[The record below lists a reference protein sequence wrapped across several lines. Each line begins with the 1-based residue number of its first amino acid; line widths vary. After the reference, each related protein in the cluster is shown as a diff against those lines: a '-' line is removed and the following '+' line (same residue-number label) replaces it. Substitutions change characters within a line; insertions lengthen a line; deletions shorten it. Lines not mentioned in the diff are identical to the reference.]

1 MVYANQFSGN
11 NDSEILNAAILGRD
25 NDGIVIIT
33 RRESE
38 NEPERDY
45 WLLDSAILLPENTT
59 VILQNCKLKLS
70 DRCRD
75 NFFRTANCGLGI
87 EDPKPISNVHIKG
100 EELCILEGADH
111 PRATGDGGKILHAP
125 CPH

>member
-59 VILQNCKLKLS
+59 VILQNC
-70 DRCRD
+70 
-75 NFFRTANCGLGI
+75 
-87 EDPKPISNVHIKG
+87 
-100 EELCILEGADH
+100 
-111 PRATGDGGKILHAP
+111 
-125 CPH
+125 